1 MGGEG
6 VARDAR
12 MAKRYS
18 VRMSR
23 HEVWPEGQTRASESP
38 LTGRT
43 DERAMK
49 GRAPKTPSPPHPHAE
64 LFLIGFVAFVPF
76 AAKTFTH
83 FTIYTIKKFSSLITH
98 HSSLYPTTENGTL
111 RALLYFVHYV
121 HFCLRLKMEF
131 VIVRGVL
138 EIE

>member
-12 MAKRYS
+12 MAKRHS

-49 GRAPKTPSPPHPHAE
+49 GRAPKTPFRPSPC
-64 LFLIGFVAFVPF
+64 GAFF
-76 AAKTFTH
+76 DRFCSFCALCGKN
-83 FTIYTIKKFSSLITH
+83 IYTFHNL
-98 HSSLYPTTENGTL
+98 
-111 RALLYFVHYV
+111 HY
-121 HFCLRLKMEF
+121 
-131 VIVRGVL
+131 
-138 EIE
+138 